1 MNWNW
6 WVARRYLLGR
16 SRAAFSFQTSVGIL
30 SVALGVAALLLVQ
43 AVMAGFMKNLRDLM
57 LGARPHVLISYE
69 SSFSRLQLPRWEEI
83 QQKIETVPG
92 VIAASPFFQRD
103 AMATNGD
110 EVAGIQLFGVV
121 PKDMLRASIIGGKM
135 REGSFLNLNGT
146 GSTGVS
152 EAARFA
158 IEKRKEL
165 PGIVLGS
172 VLAENLFVGAG
183 DEVTIICPLCGL
195 GPTGPTARPKKF
207 VVVGIYRLGFSEFD
221 STLAFTDLA
230 TAQEFFDPGL
240 PAEDKY
246 VTGIQVRVD
255 SVDQA
260 RAISGDIMRRA
271 LTDWDEPRIRARSW
285 EESFGDL
292 FKALA
297 LEKLGLF
304 IVVLIIVIVAS
315 FNIAGSMIV
324 LVREKIHDIAILK
337 AMGATNGAVQ
347 RVFLFTGAFIGLFGT
362 LAGLLLGLGLC
373 WIESTFH
380 LVPIDPAVYQM
391 DHLPLLV
398 RAEDVFWVIVAP
410 VFVTTAAA
418 FFPSLQAGR
427 LTPAEALRNE

>member
-1 MNWNW
+1 MSWNW

-30 SVALGVAALLLVQ
+30 SVALGVAALLIVQ

-57 LGARPHVLISYE
+57 LGARPHVLVSYE
-69 SSFSRLQLPRWEEI
+69 SSFSRLQLPHWEEI
-83 QQKIETVPG
+83 QQKVESVPG
-92 VIAASPFFQRD
+92 VVATSPFFQRD
-103 AMATNGD
+103 AMITNGD

-121 PKDMLRASIIGGKM
+121 PKDVLRAAIFGDKM
-135 REGSFLNLNGT
+135 RDGTFMNLNGPAAEH
-146 GSTGVS
+146 VS
-152 EAARFA
+152 EAAKFA

-172 VLAENLFVGAG
+172 VLAENLFVSTG
-183 DEVTIICPLCGL
+183 DEVTIICPLCGI

-207 VVVGIYRLGFSEFD
+207 VVVGIFKLGFVEFD
-221 STLAFTDLA
+221 STLAFSDLA
-230 TAQEFFDPGL
+230 TAQDFFDPGL
-240 PAEDKY
+240 APEDRY

-255 SVDQA
+255 NVDNA

-271 LTDWDEPRIRARSW
+271 LTEWDQPRIRARSW

-315 FNIAGSMIV
+315 FNIAGSMVV

-337 AMGATNGAVQ
+337 AMGASNGAVQ
-347 RVFLFTGAFIGLFGT
+347 RVFLYTGAFIGLVGT
-362 LAGLLLGLGLC
+362 LSGLVLGLGLC
-373 WIESTFH
+373 WVESTFH
-380 LVPIDPAVYQM
+380 LIPIDPAVYQM

-398 RAEDVFWVIVAP
+398 RIEDVIWVVLAP
-410 VFVTTAAA
+410 VCVTTMAA